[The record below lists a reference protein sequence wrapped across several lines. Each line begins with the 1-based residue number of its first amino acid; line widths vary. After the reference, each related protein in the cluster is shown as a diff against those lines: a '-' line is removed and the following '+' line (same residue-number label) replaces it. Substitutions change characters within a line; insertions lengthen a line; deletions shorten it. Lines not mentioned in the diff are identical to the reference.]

1 MWQDDKV
8 LRAGRHLA
16 DDIWQWV
23 TSHRNVFSLLSPGTI
38 SAQPRHCHISW
49 SAVSGPGSQWLLAH
63 SSVTARSQIIDSIM
77 ILTFSPS
84 LPLSLSCPPGGMRG
98 DHTFLWIYYGR
109 TCLCCLSS
117 PGHQGGPG
125 GTRGDQV
132 GPDYLWDDWRGDH
145 LLVLILLQI
154 CQREGCPWPARAMA
168 PSLPT
173 THTTTEQE
181 KLTGTNFVSIII
193 D

>member
-1 MWQDDKV
+1 MWRDDKV

-84 LPLSLSCPPGGMRG
+84 LPLSRVHQEECEVTTPSYEFIMAGPACVVSPHLDTRG
-98 DHTFLWIYYGR
+98 D
-109 TCLCCLSS
+109 
-117 PGHQGGPG
+117 QGGPG
-125 GTRGDQV
+125 GTRPG
-132 GPDYLWDDWRGDH
+132 
-145 LLVLILLQI
+145 QI
-154 CQREGCPWPARAMA
+154 IYEM
-168 PSLPT
+168 
-173 THTTTEQE
+173 
-181 KLTGTNFVSIII
+181 TGGEIIC
-193 D
+193 